1 MTETNKTDVQ
11 QELFEPEM
19 FQRAGRRDMH
29 DWNPIE
35 LVPAIRRL
43 GLSRVGCWEE
53 LEMEFLPGL
62 NVITEIGSARGKSTI
77 LRSILQALRPVA
89 GFLYPLTPSEGAAE
103 GRIAIE
109 FMYPSISH
117 RLVTADVPTAPESDA
132 VSLGQR
138 MLETLRTHL
147 RLSQAGMG
155 LLIDEDVTS
164 PLDTPMYREAV
175 RLLNEATCQVIC
187 VIGSQRYNPG
197 DFPAARVFACTR
209 GSREKAGMEI
219 LQSGVSVEIEQQ
231 FVTGENT

>member
-1 MTETNKTDVQ
+1 
-11 QELFEPEM
+11 
-19 FQRAGRRDMH
+19 MH
-29 DWNPIE
+29 DWNPID
-35 LVPAIRRL
+35 LVPAVRRL
-43 GLSRVGCWEE
+43 GLSHIGCWDDLE
-53 LEMEFLPGL
+53 LAFLPGL

-117 RLVTADVPTAPESDA
+117 RLVIPDVPPVRDSGA
-132 VSLGQR
+132 VSVGQR

-147 RLSQAGMG
+147 RLSQVGMG
-155 LLIDEDVTS
+155 LLIDEDITS

-187 VIGSQRYNPG
+187 VIGSQRFNPG
-197 DFPAARVFACTR
+197 DFPSARVFACTG
-209 GSREKAGMEI
+209 GSRETAGMEI
-219 LQSGVSVEIEQQ
+219 LQSGG
-231 FVTGENT
+231 VTDGGQ

>member
-1 MTETNKTDVQ
+1 MTESNRTDVQ

-35 LVPAIRRL
+35 LVPAIGRL

-53 LEMEFLPGL
+53 LDMEFLPGL
-62 NVITEIGSARGKSTI
+62 NVITEIGSACGKSTI
-77 LRSILQALRPVA
+77 LRSILETIRPTV
-89 GFLYPLTPSEGAAE
+89 GFHYLLTPSEGAAE

-109 FMYPSISH
+109 FLYPSISC

-132 VSLGQR
+132 ASMGQR

-147 RLSQAGMG
+147 RFSQAGMG
-155 LLIDEDVTS
+155 LLIDEDIAS
-164 PLDTPMYREAV
+164 PLDTPRYREAV
-175 RLLNEATCQVIC
+175 RLLNEAPHQVIC
-187 VIGSQRYNPG
+187 VIGSQRFDPG
-197 DFPAARVFACTR
+197 DFPSARVFACTG

-219 LQSGVSVEIEQQ
+219 LQSGGGQ
-231 FVTGENT
+231 